1 MVDNDVIE
9 ISATERWIELDQLI
23 DKLNVLMENALRKR
37 AERTNQPPPAVT
49 DWLRNFPGSR

>member
-37 AERTNQPPPAVT
+37 AERANQPPPAVT
-49 DWLRNFPGSR
+49 DWLRNFPVSR